1 MTTARDNLLILV
13 ISSPGRTSNQFVMML
28 DRLREIDVSKQDFRS
43 RLSAVAIGRS
53 FFIITKAHNH
63 QLLHIVVISEEKK
76 Q

>member
-1 MTTARDNLLILV
+1 
-13 ISSPGRTSNQFVMML
+13 ML

-53 FFIITKAHNH
+53 FFIITKANNH
-63 QLLHIVVISEEKK
+63 QLSHIVVISEEKK